1 MSKKGKEFV
10 CEICG
15 RTFRSREALERHVE
29 EVHGEEEEPWEEEEE
44 EEWEEEEEE
53 GEEEEEEYRRRRR

>member
-1 MSKKGKEFV
+1 LSKKEKEFV

-15 RTFRSREALERHVE
+15 RTFRSRDALERHVE
-29 EVHGEEEEPWEEEEE
+29 EVHGEEEEE